1 MKIQKTTLIYTK
13 NNVIILYILEKNS
26 IERGKMEK
34 MKFERKIN
42 YYETDKMGIVHHSN
56 YVRYLEEARCYMLDK
71 MGMPY
76 KDIEEAGILIPVL
89 GINCEYKYPAKFE
102 DTIVIEVQFKKYNG
116 IRMEMKY
123 TVTNKETGHL
133 IMNAE
138 TKHCFTDENMKPIQ
152 LKKVKPDWN
161 EKFYTYLDKNN

>member
-1 MKIQKTTLIYTK
+1 
-13 NNVIILYILEKNS
+13 
-26 IERGKMEK
+26 

-56 YVRYLEEARCYMLDK
+56 YVRYLEEARCFMLDK

-76 KDIEEAGILIPVL
+76 KAIEEAGILIPVL
-89 GINCEYKYPAKFE
+89 GVNCEYKHPARFE
-102 DTIVIEVQFKKYNG
+102 DTIVIDMQFKRYNG

-123 TVTNKETGHL
+123 TITDKETGNL

-138 TKHCFTDENMKPIQ
+138 TKHCFTDEKMKPIQ
-152 LKKVKPDWN
+152 LKKVNSEW
-161 EKFYTYLDKNN
+161 DKMFCEYAGNVK

>member
-1 MKIQKTTLIYTK
+1 
-13 NNVIILYILEKNS
+13 
-26 IERGKMEK
+26 

-56 YVRYLEEARCYMLDK
+56 YVRYLEEARCYVLDK
-71 MGMPY
+71 IGMPY
-76 KDIEEAGILIPVL
+76 KDIENAGILIPVL
-89 GINCEYKYPAKFE
+89 GVNCEYKYPAKFE
-102 DTIVIEVQFKKYNG
+102 DTIVIDVQFKKYNG

-123 TVTNKETGHL
+123 TITDKETKKL

-161 EKFYTYLDKNN
+161 EKFYTYSDIGKNIQEN